1 MTHFSYRSGTWQVVV
16 EDGGVVA
23 VPGDV
28 AIDRVVRLT
37 RMLQQGTP
45 ALTDVIDVLAA
56 GSIASLGSFAI
67 ALTPGGSVRFAVRGS
82 VSVSIEAE
90 TGTES
95 VSGADVSTWS
105 ERFVVDPKGFAL
117 TLEEARGHT
126 ALPIRSGVVLAA
138 SITTGQDAPAESVV
152 ATADA
157 TGATSAPASDVV
169 ALPPAPVVAA
179 DGAYAQHTLIPAE
192 YTFGSETE
200 ALLGADAADEPA
212 ADEPATEDAPAAPVP
227 AVDAAPVPEALSD
240 SALEQTIH
248 KAPTPPPPPAHVV
261 DSTPPAPGV
270 ASPPPAPPVAPPPA
284 PPAPAAS
291 APFPT
296 IAPPLPPAPPAPS
309 APVGL
314 GDHDGAT
321 ISLAE
326 ARRLRAEG
334 SLAPAD
340 PEAPTEMIPTV
351 DEPAAAHGTARLSTG
366 QVVELDRTV
375 IIGRRPRTTRA
386 SGESMPH
393 LVAVDSPQQ
402 DISRSHLEIRPEGD
416 SVVVIDLRT
425 TNGSTLIRPGTDP
438 VRLHPGEPTLVLGGD
453 VVDLGDGVTVTFE
466 GLA

>member
-157 TGATSAPASDVV
+157 TGTTSAPASDVV
-169 ALPPAPVVAA
+169 ALPPAPVAA
-179 DGAYAQHTLIPAE
+179 DGGHAQHTLIPAE

-212 ADEPATEDAPAAPVP
+212 ADEPATEDAPVAPVP
-227 AVDAAPVPEALSD
+227 AVDAAPVPEPLSD

-248 KAPTPPPPPAHVV
+248 KAPTPPTLPAHVV

-270 ASPPPAPPVAPPPA
+270 ASPPPASPVAPPPA

-296 IAPPLPPAPPAPS
+296 IAPPLPPAPPAP
-309 APVGL
+309 VVL

-326 ARRLRAEG
+326 VRRLRAEG
-334 SLAPAD
+334 SAAPAD

-453 VVDLGDGVTVTFE
+453 VVDLGDGVTVAFE

>member
-1 MTHFSYRSGTWQVVV
+1 MTHFSYRSGSWQVVV

-67 ALTPGGSVRFAVRGS
+67 ALTPGGSVRFAVRGP

-138 SITTGQDAPAESVV
+138 SITTGQDAPAASVV

-157 TGATSAPASDVV
+157 TGATSASASDVV
-169 ALPPAPVVAA
+169 AFPPAPVAA
-179 DGAYAQHTLIPAE
+179 DGGHAQHTLIPAE

-227 AVDAAPVPEALSD
+227 AVDAVPVPEPLSD

-261 DSTPPAPGV
+261 DSTPPA
-270 ASPPPAPPVAPPPA
+270 SPVAPPPA
-284 PPAPAAS
+284 PP
-291 APFPT
+291 
-296 IAPPLPPAPPAPS
+296 

-326 ARRLRAEG
+326 VRRLRAEG

-453 VVDLGDGVTVTFE
+453 VVDLGDGVTVAFE

>member
-56 GSIASLGSFAI
+56 GSIASLGSFAV
-67 ALTPGGSVRFAVRGS
+67 ALTPGGSVRFAVRGP

-90 TGTES
+90 SGTET

-117 TLEEARGHT
+117 VLEEGRGGAT
-126 ALPIRSGVVLAA
+126 LPIRSGVVLAA
-138 SITTGQDAPAESVV
+138 SVATGQDAPTETVV

-157 TGATSAPASDVV
+157 TGETPAPASDLPAADVP
-169 ALPPAPVVAA
+169 AFPPAPVAA
-179 DGAYAQHTLIPAE
+179 DGVHVQHTLIPAE
-192 YTFGSETE
+192 YTFATETE

-212 ADEPATEDAPAAPVP
+212 AEDAPAAPVQ
-227 AVDAAPVPEALSD
+227 AVDAAPVPEPLSD

-248 KAPTPPPPPAHVV
+248 KAPTAPPPPAPV
-261 DSTPPAPGV
+261 V

-296 IAPPLPPAPPAPS
+296 IVPPLPPAPPVPTAPG
-309 APVGL
+309 GL

-326 ARRLRAEG
+326 VRRLRAEG
-334 SLAPAD
+334 NAAPAD

-375 IIGRRPRTTRA
+375 IIGRRPRSTRA

-425 TNGSTLIRPGTDP
+425 TNGSTLIRPGIDP
-438 VRLHPGEPTLVLGGD
+438 VRLHPGEPTLVLSGD
-453 VVDLGDGVTVTFE
+453 VVDLGDGVTVAFE

>member
-67 ALTPGGSVRFAVRGS
+67 ALTPGGSVRFAVRGP

-90 TGTES
+90 SGTES

-117 TLEEARGHT
+117 VLEEARGDSV
-126 ALPIRSGVVLAA
+126 LPIRSGVVLAA
-138 SITTGQDAPAESVV
+138 SVATGQDAFAEPVSAASDAAGEASAAASGV
-152 ATADA
+152 AAFP
-157 TGATSAPASDVV
+157 SAP
-169 ALPPAPVVAA
+169 VAA

-212 ADEPATEDAPAAPVP
+212 DAPAAEDALP
-227 AVDAAPVPEALSD
+227 APAADAAPVSEPLAD

-248 KAPTPPPPPAHVV
+248 KAPTPPPPPA
-261 DSTPPAPGV
+261 PAV
-270 ASPPPAPPVAPPPA
+270 APPPPAPPVPPA
-284 PPAPAAS
+284 P
-291 APFPT
+291 T
-296 IAPPLPPAPPAPS
+296 

-326 ARRLRAEG
+326 VRRLRAEG
-334 SLAPAD
+334 HAATAD

-351 DEPAAAHGTARLSTG
+351 DEPASAHGTARLSTG

-375 IIGRRPRTTRA
+375 IVGRRPRSTRA

-425 TNGSTLIRPGTDP
+425 TNGSTLIRPGADP

-453 VVDLGDGVTVTFE
+453 VVDLGDGVTVAFE

>member
-157 TGATSAPASDVV
+157 TGTTSAPASDVV
-169 ALPPAPVVAA
+169 ALPPAPVVVAA

-248 KAPTPPPPPAHVV
+248 KAPTPPPPPAPPV
-261 DSTPPAPGV
+261 DST
-270 ASPPPAPPVAPPPA
+270 PPAPPVAPPPA

-296 IAPPLPPAPPAPS
+296 IAPPLPPAPPAPT

-334 SLAPAD
+334 SVAPAD
-340 PEAPTEMIPTV
+340 PEAPTEMIPTA
-351 DEPAAAHGTARLSTG
+351 DEPATTHGTARLSTG